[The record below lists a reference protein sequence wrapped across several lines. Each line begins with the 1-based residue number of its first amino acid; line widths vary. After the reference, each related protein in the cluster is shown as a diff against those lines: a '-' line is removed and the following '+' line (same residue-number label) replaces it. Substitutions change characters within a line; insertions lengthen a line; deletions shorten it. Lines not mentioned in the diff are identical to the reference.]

1 MFTAGFRLTKKKTV
15 FLAVILLIVFF
26 LSIYVGYKQ
35 EFKPTVNAFVCNN
48 TDDIITYL
56 KSFDIDCGEFKIDQ
70 VLVPYEFG
78 EVYTS
83 YNSIQKEQ
91 GFDLSQLKGE
101 TLTRYTAQVNNYP
114 NSDDDV
120 FVEVLVYNKLIVGAD
135 IYSVSSNGFI
145 VALK

>member
-1 MFTAGFRLTKKKTV
+1 M
-15 FLAVILLIVFF
+15 
-26 LSIYVGYKQ
+26 
-35 EFKPTVNAFVCNN
+35 
-48 TDDIITYL
+48 
-56 KSFDIDCGEFKIDQ
+56 
-70 VLVPYEFG
+70 PYEFG